1 MIPRLDPVVLAGGE
15 QPKYKKGQRPPSKL
29 FNTNLVHSNDVIRK
43 RYPSTGEMM
52 DFFDNDFYSNGFLIK
67 ELNITAM
74 LQTEDVNP
82 SLDEINKFASAGE
95 GGDGEHGDLLT
106 SVEAND
112 WKNKVD
118 LTKGDTVRVIEGDLV
133 NLMGVVLSTNTANDT
148 VRVMPLHEEIKD
160 TILDFQLKQLMK
172 YVKVG
177 DHIKVVSGRYSG
189 ETGTVVAV
197 DDSDGAPV
205 AIVLVD
211 SMAKE
216 IQVRVRD
223 LQESAEISHG
233 LDSFKGKELYDL
245 VAVCFRNVD
254 NRTFLGILTFVLICS
269 LPMET
274 LV

>member
-1 MIPRLDPVVLAGGE
+1 MKVIPRLDPIVLGGGE
-15 QPKYKKGQRPPSKL
+15 PPKYKKGQRPPQKL
-29 FNTNLVHSNDVIRK
+29 FHANMVPGGDVSRR
-43 RYPSTGEMM
+43 RYPTTNEMV
-52 DFFDNDFYSNGFLIK
+52 DFFDSDYYKDGFLIK
-67 ELNITAM
+67 EVNISTM
-74 LQTEDVNP
+74 LQSDDINP
-82 SLDEINKFASAGE
+82 TLDEINSFSGVAGDDDE
-95 GGDGEHGDLLT
+95 QRPEDLLA
-106 SVEAND
+106 SVEADD
-112 WKNKVD
+112 WKNQVA

-177 DHIKVVSGRYSG
+177 DHIKVISGRYSG

-197 DDSDGAPV
+197 DDSDGSPV

-223 LQESAEISHG
+223 LQESAEVSHG
-233 LDSFKGKELYDL
+233 LDSYKGKELYDL
-245 VAVCFRNVD
+245 VAVSV
-254 NRTFLGILTFVLICS
+254 GGAVIALIE
-269 LPMET
+269 LNA
-274 LV
+274 

>member
-1 MIPRLDPVVLAGGE
+1 MIPRLDPIVLGGGE
-15 QPKYKKGQRPPSKL
+15 QPKYKKGQRPPQKL
-29 FNTNLVHSNDVIRK
+29 FNPSLVHHVDTRRRHPV
-43 RYPSTGEMM
+43 TGDMM
-52 DFFDNDFYSNGFLIK
+52 DSFDNDFYKDGFLIK
-67 ELNITAM
+67 EVNILTM
-74 LQTEDVNP
+74 LQTEEVNP
-82 SLDEINKFASAGE
+82 SLDEINKFSSAVGDDE
-95 GGDGEHGDLLT
+95 NGGDDMMT
-106 SVEAND
+106 NVEADD

-133 NLMGVVLSTNTANDT
+133 NLMGVVVSTNSANDT

-160 TILDFQLKQLMK
+160 TILDFQMKQLMK

-197 DDSDGAPV
+197 DDTDGAPI

-223 LQESAEISHG
+223 LQESAEVSHG

-245 VAVCFRNVD
+245 VAVRCDSLMLSRLRCHQTNA
-254 NRTFLGILTFVLICS
+254 LICIACS
-269 LPMET
+269 W
-274 LV
+274 

>member
-1 MIPRLDPVVLAGGE
+1 MIPRLDPIVLAGGE
-15 QPKYKKGQRPPSKL
+15 QPKYKKGQRPPQKL
-29 FNTNLVHSNDVIRK
+29 FSTNMSQGLDVVR
-43 RYPSTGEMM
+43 RRHPSTGDMLDSFE
-52 DFFDNDFYSNGFLIK
+52 NDFYKDGFLLK
-67 ELNITAM
+67 EVNIATM
-74 LQTEDVNP
+74 LQMEDVNP
-82 SLDEINKFASAGE
+82 TLDEINKFTSVG
-95 GGDGEHGDLLT
+95 GGDGDGNDDLMS
-106 SVEAND
+106 SVEADD

-118 LTKGDTVRVIEGDLV
+118 LTKGDTVRVIEGDLI
-133 NLMGVVLSTNTANDT
+133 NLMGVVLSTNTSNDT

-177 DHIKVVSGRYSG
+177 DHIKVVSGIYSG

-197 DDSDGAPV
+197 DETDGSPV

-223 LQESAEISHG
+223 LQESAEVSHG

-245 VAVCFRNVD
+245 VAVRSAYDHNWCAV
-254 NRTFLGILTFVLICS
+254 V
-269 LPMET
+269 
-274 LV
+274 